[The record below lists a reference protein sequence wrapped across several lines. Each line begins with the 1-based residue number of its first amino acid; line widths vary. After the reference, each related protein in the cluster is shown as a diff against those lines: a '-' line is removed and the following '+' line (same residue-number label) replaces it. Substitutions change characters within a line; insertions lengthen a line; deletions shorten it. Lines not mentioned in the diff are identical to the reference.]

1 MGWDLA
7 GNFYSGGIDAIGG
20 GSVVAVE
27 QNLGAPVTAVTP
39 TLSFFVDKP
48 WLEVDGTASSPCANT
63 LYVSATQFASNNNT
77 QISVSHSKAFGAWTT
92 VPVDP
97 VQIYPA
103 LDQFSDLAIGS
114 DGTVYLS
121 WMRCTANGPAGDC
134 GGTTATFMFSKSTD
148 CGKTWSQPTQITTA
162 SLAPDNCGAFYG
174 CLPHTSERVSNIPA
188 IAIDNSSN
196 KKTKGH
202 LYVTTYSYVTGRL
215 RVRVHR
221 SINGGATWT
230 GPKYPAGAAKHDQ
243 FFPWISVSSVTGD
256 VGVTWLDRRDDPAD
270 INYEAF
276 ATVSNNGGGGYKPNV
291 KLASKPSNPFN
302 DGFNG
307 AFMGDYTGN
316 IWGSNNNLYASWMDT
331 RNGSFSQ
338 DFVGGYT
345 FP

>member
-1 MGWDLA
+1 
-7 GNFYSGGIDAIGG
+7 
-20 GSVVAVE
+20 
-27 QNLGAPVTAVTP
+27 
-39 TLSFFVDKP
+39 
-48 WLEVDGTASSPCANT
+48 
-63 LYVSATQFASNNNT
+63 
-77 QISVSHSKAFGAWTT
+77 
-92 VPVDP
+92 
-97 VQIYPA
+97 
-103 LDQFSDLAIGS
+103 
-114 DGTVYLS
+114 
-121 WMRCTANGPAGDC
+121 
-134 GGTTATFMFSKSTD
+134 MFSKSTD